1 MSPEDIKNRF
11 SLVNSSSDQIE
22 RYGKIADK
30 ALELALL
37 INELAPDGR
46 EKSLALTGL
55 EEVKDWGLHAIRME
69 RFK

>member
-1 MSPEDIKNRF
+1 MKSEDIKNRF
-11 SLVNSSSDQIE
+11 SLVNSSTDQIE
-22 RYGKIADK
+22 RYQKIADK
-30 ALELALL
+30 SLELALL

-69 RFK
+69 RFA

>member
-22 RYGKIADK
+22 RYAKIADK